1 VVVFTER
8 PFQVSA
14 IHVPVLNLA
23 AAAAFVER
31 ERRSGKTI
39 VFTNG
44 VFDLLHIGHVR
55 YLKQSRA
62 LGDVLVV
69 GVNADASVRRL
80 GKGPDRPVTPEL
92 ERAEIV
98 GALSFVDA
106 VLIFKE
112 DTPAETI
119 EQLLP
124 DILVKGA
131 DWQGRE
137 NPGQRF
143 IEARGGRMVFIALE
157 AGYSTTN
164 ILDSIRKS

>member
-1 VVVFTER
+1 M
-8 PFQVSA
+8 
-14 IHVPVLNLA
+14 PVLSLKDA
-23 AAAAFVER
+23 AALVER
-31 ERRSGKTI
+31 ERRAGRTI

-62 LGDVLVV
+62 LGDVLIVA
-69 GVNADASVRRL
+69 VNADSSVRRL
-80 GKGPDRPVTPEL
+80 GKGPDRPVTPEA
-92 ERAEIV
+92 ERAEII
-98 GALSFVDA
+98 ASLDCVDA

-119 EQLLP
+119 ARLLP

-137 NPGQRF
+137 NPGQKL
-143 IEARGGRMVFIALE
+143 IEARGGRMEFIPLE
-157 AGYSTTN
+157 DGYSTTG
-164 ILDSIRKS
+164 ILKSLKKS

>member
-1 VVVFTER
+1 ML
-8 PFQVSA
+8 S
-14 IHVPVLNLA
+14 LDA
-23 AAAAFVER
+23 AVAFVEK

-55 YLKQSRA
+55 YLRQASE

-80 GKGPDRPVTPEL
+80 GKGPDRPVTPEV

-98 GALSFVDA
+98 AALSIVDA
-106 VLIFKE
+106 VLIFEE
-112 DTPAETI
+112 DTPAEII
-119 EQLLP
+119 ERLLP

-137 NPGQRF
+137 NPGQKL
-143 IEARGGRMVFIALE
+143 IEARGGRMVFIPLE
-157 AGYSTTN
+157 SGYSTTG
-164 ILDSIRKS
+164 ILKSIRKS

>member
-1 VVVFTER
+1 M
-8 PFQVSA
+8 
-14 IHVPVLNLA
+14 PVLSLED
-23 AAAAFVER
+23 AAAFVER
-31 ERRSGKTI
+31 ERRAGRKI

-69 GVNADASVRRL
+69 GVNADSSVRRL
-80 GKGPDRPVTPEL
+80 GKGPERPVTPEA

-98 GALSFVDA
+98 ASLSFVDA

-112 DTPAETI
+112 DTPADSI
-119 EQLLP
+119 ERLVP
-124 DILVKGA
+124 DVLVKGA

-137 NPGQRF
+137 NPGQKF
-143 IEARGGRMVFIALE
+143 IEARGGRMVFVPVE
-157 AGYSTTN
+157 SGYSTTN
-164 ILDSIRKS
+164 ILERLRK

>member
-1 VVVFTER
+1 
-8 PFQVSA
+8 
-14 IHVPVLNLA
+14 VPVLSLED
-23 AAAAFVER
+23 AAAFVER
-31 ERRSGKTI
+31 ERRAGRKI

-80 GKGPDRPVTPEL
+80 GKGPDRPVTPEA

-98 GALSFVDA
+98 ASLSFVDA

-112 DTPAETI
+112 DTPAGSI
-119 EQLLP
+119 ERLVP
-124 DILVKGA
+124 DVLVKGA

-143 IEARGGRMVFIALE
+143 IEARGGRMVFIPTE
-157 AGYSTTN
+157 TGYSTTN
-164 ILDSIRKS
+164 ILERLRK